1 MTNVVPTAPSAGLT
15 ILSARADMT
24 ISEEKV
30 AVDVVFGDEFFLQLS
45 KEAFIGSPM
54 SVAYWLRDTYALE
67 GPAID
72 WLTLQDTANA
82 KYSDAK
88 IFAQEYRK
96 FTTDKSKAV
105 SKRQLYIDIQTH
117 LKQKGLP
124 PQAMVIMT
132 TAILA
137 EVSITDLL
145 IKIKGTD
152 KKIMFGIAI
161 YFRAPLPLLPN
172 VDVDKISFLLK
183 HSSNGK
189 FDDFPKRMEQLGPPA
204 PAEDIRATGFIKF
217 TRIPKDK
224 DQITLGGE
232 QWSFGT
238 AKDAANKITK
248 FEDDIPNTVANLRT
262 DLSAA
267 TDNEI
272 ISKCSYTVDT
282 ADRDKIIITF
292 NESGSAGNDFQ
303 LNVPED
309 LGGASATTL
318 RGGGGAPEVAV
329 GKKATGTIKFTK
341 LAAGDTMKLGG
352 EEWKIVVKD
361 APPKDGTTRVGDDL
375 PGTVRKLAAEL
386 NNSANPKITVCTYTA
401 TASNKVDQKIDT
413 LSIEYNE
420 GGEAGNDFTL
430 EVLPAVGTPSAGSKL
445 TGGAE
450 PEKKEGQ

>member
-1 MTNVVPTAPSAGLT
+1 MTNGVATSPPATTPTAPSAGLT
-15 ILSARADMT
+15 ILSVRGDMT

-30 AVDVVFGDEFFLQLS
+30 AVDAVFGNNEFFVQLS

-54 SVAYWLRDTYALE
+54 SVAYWLRETYAVE
-67 GPAID
+67 GDGID
-72 WLTLQDTANA
+72 WLTLKAAGYEDSTKFA
-82 KYSDAK
+82 K
-88 IFAQEYRK
+88 EYRN
-96 FTTDKSKAV
+96 FTTGTGRV
-105 SKRQLYIDIQTH
+105 SERKLYKDIQAH
-117 LKQKGLP
+117 LKLKGCP

-132 TAILA
+132 TAMLA

-145 IKIKGTD
+145 IKIKGPD

-172 VDVDKISFLLK
+172 IYVDKLSFLLM

-204 PAEDIRATGFIKF
+204 PAEDIKATGFIKF
-217 TRIPKDK
+217 IKLPTGE

-232 QWSFGT
+232 QWGFGGT
-238 AKDAANKITK
+238 QDAAKKITK
-248 FEDDIPNTVANLRT
+248 IGADIPETVASLAA

-267 TDNEI
+267 KQDKI
-272 ISKCSYTVDT
+272 ISKCTYTVKDT
-282 ADRDKIIITF
+282 EKDKIIITF

-309 LGGASATTL
+309 LGEASATTL
-318 RGGGGAPEVAV
+318 RGGGGAPEVKV

-341 LAAGDTMKLGG
+341 LEAGNKIKLGG
-352 EEWKIVVKD
+352 VDWEIVAKGAD
-361 APPKDGTTRVGDDL
+361 PKEGTTKVGDDL
-375 PGTVRKLAAEL
+375 AGTVRKLAVDL
-386 NNSANPKITVCTYTA
+386 NNSAKTEITVCTYTA

-420 GGEAGNDFTL
+420 GGVAGNDFTW
-430 EVLPAVGTPSAGSKL
+430 AVPT
-445 TGGAE
+445 TGVATTTTGQLADGAE
-450 PEKKEGQ
+450 PT